1 MDAEKLAR
9 MANQIAAFFVNDPD
23 PVSAS
28 AAVASHLRRFW
39 DPRMRRE
46 IFAWLDETG
55 GPGLSPL
62 TLQALQ
68 DHRQNLLSTTPRNP
82 SPDSLPTA

>member
-1 MDAEKLAR
+1 MNADKLAR
-9 MANQIAAFFVNDPD
+9 MANQIAAFFATDPD

-39 DPRMRRE
+39 DPRMRRA

-62 TLQALQ
+62 ALQALQ
-68 DHRQNLLSTTPRNP
+68 EHRESLLSTTPRNP
-82 SPDSLPTA
+82 APATA